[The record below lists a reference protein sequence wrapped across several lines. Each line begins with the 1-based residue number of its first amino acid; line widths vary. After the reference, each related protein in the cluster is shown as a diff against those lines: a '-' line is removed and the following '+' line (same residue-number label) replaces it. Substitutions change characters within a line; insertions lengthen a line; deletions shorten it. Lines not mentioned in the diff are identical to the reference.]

1 MALLAVTPTVS
12 REAWSSAYV
21 VDSRSTELTP
31 SQLPPV
37 MNYGSKELQARIVP
51 AVLKGDKF
59 IALAISEAFAGSD
72 VQGLKTTAV
81 KTADGK
87 HFIVNGTKKWI
98 TKFVAP
104 SSPPDR

>member
-1 MALLAVTPTVS
+1 
-12 REAWSSAYV
+12 
-21 VDSRSTELTP
+21 
-31 SQLPPV
+31 